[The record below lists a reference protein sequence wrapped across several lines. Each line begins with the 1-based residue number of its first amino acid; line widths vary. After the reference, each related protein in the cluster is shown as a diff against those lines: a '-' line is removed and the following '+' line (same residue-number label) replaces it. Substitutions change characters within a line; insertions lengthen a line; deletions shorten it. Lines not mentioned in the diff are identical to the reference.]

1 MSVWGITAIWKP
13 YFKILAIV
21 KETPLI
27 VIDPFGMRYFLYLSD
42 NLKLISQDFQIKSIL
57 FTNEVVSTWP
67 LTKWPDTRSP
77 NFNDFSRGVDFFD
90 GRDGQHRKNYK
101 NLVYEQYKWD
111 GRNIFYYVN
120 TEGELVLRIN
130 EQYTYEA

>member
-1 MSVWGITAIWKP
+1 MSGELDIEQIT
-13 YFKILAIV
+13 
-21 KETPLI
+21 ETL
-27 VIDPFGMRYFLYLSD
+27 GNSRYFYGLRRTSEGELFISKVDLLELKDGVQVNRPGAVSD
-42 NLKLISQDFQIKSIL
+42 
-57 FTNEVVSTWP
+57 
-67 LTKWPDTRSP
+67 

-120 TEGELVLRIN
+120 TDGELVLRIN